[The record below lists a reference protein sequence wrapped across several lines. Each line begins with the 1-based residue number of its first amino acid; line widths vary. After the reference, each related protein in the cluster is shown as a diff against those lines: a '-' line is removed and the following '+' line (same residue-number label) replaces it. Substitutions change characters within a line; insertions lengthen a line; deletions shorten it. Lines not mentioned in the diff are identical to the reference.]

1 MSTAITH
8 QDTIEDWAGSHWR
21 LERAESVAEFRV
33 KHFWGLITVVG
44 HFDRFDGT
52 LDVDADGT
60 PHIVLTIDADSL
72 DTGNVKRDL
81 HLRSADFFDVAE
93 HQQVRF
99 NSSTVTGAGD
109 ELLHVSGEL
118 EAAGK
123 RIPIS
128 FDGRLR
134 QLDQRTI
141 EGEATATADHR
152 QLGMNWSP
160 LGMLRAPATLLVKA
174 RLTRQTETGTA

>member
-72 DTGNVKRDL
+72 DTGNAKARPPPSL
-81 HLRSADFFDVAE
+81 CRLFRLS
-93 HQQVRF
+93 QSTRWC
-99 NSSTVTGAGD
+99 SSTRV
-109 ELLHVSGEL
+109 
-118 EAAGK
+118 
-123 RIPIS
+123 P
-128 FDGRLR
+128 
-134 QLDQRTI
+134 
-141 EGEATATADHR
+141 
-152 QLGMNWSP
+152 
-160 LGMLRAPATLLVKA
+160 
-174 RLTRQTETGTA
+174 

>member
-1 MSTAITH
+1 MSTAVTH
-8 QDTIEDWAGSHWR
+8 HQMVEGWAGSHWQLDR
-21 LERAESVAEFRV
+21 SHSSAEFRV
-33 KHFWGLITVVG
+33 KHFWGLITVAG

-52 LDVDADGT
+52 LDFDADGT

-72 DTGNVKRDL
+72 DTGNAKRDL
-81 HLRSADFFDVAE
+81 HLRSGDFFDVAD
-93 HQQVRF
+93 HPQARF
-99 NSSTVTGAGD
+99 NSSTVTDAGD

-128 FDGRLR
+128 FDARVR

-141 EGEATATADHR
+141 EVKATATADHR

-174 RLTRQTETGTA
+174 RLTQRPETVTA